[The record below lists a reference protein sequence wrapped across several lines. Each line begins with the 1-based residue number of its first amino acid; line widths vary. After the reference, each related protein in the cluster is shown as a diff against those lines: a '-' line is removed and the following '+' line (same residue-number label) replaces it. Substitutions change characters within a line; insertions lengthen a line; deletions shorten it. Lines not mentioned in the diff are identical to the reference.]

1 MSLTNLILQIN
12 LTASFYTSLN
22 GKFWIQ
28 FVWIKFDDFV
38 RKEVSSGNFV
48 HWKLVQSQVLRHKS
62 KPFIFKWKVQKLVS
76 VKKEAV
82 SCQLCRRADVS
93 YFLCCN
99 KGNRR
104 RLHAGKV
111 DKKLL
116 LSLHSRVFEPF
127 IWKWKVCF
135 YDVRPVIEPVFS
147 GQSYRCLLPSSRN
160 RQILFRRIEFKTYH

>member
-82 SCQLCRRADVS
+82 SCHNFDGVKTSPISFIATKEIGDVCTQASQLR
-93 YFLCCN
+93 
-99 KGNRR
+99 
-104 RLHAGKV
+104 
-111 DKKLL
+111 
-116 LSLHSRVFEPF
+116 
-127 IWKWKVCF
+127 
-135 YDVRPVIEPVFS
+135 
-147 GQSYRCLLPSSRN
+147 
-160 RQILFRRIEFKTYH
+160 